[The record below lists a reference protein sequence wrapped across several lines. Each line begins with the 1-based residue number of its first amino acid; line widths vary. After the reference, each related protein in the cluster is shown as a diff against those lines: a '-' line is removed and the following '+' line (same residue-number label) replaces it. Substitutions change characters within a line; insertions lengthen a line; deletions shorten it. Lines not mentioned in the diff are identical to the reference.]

1 MVCGTAK
8 LPYFFHL
15 HSAEAE
21 IRPGGGGDAGTI
33 YFHLHKSFGG
43 KTGCVEKQKIYTISF
58 IRCDLLHSIIL
69 LLNTEAWR
77 RCFMVPKP

>member
-15 HSAEAE
+15 HSAWAE
-21 IRPGGGGDAGTI
+21 ILPGGGGDAGTI

-43 KTGCVEKQKIYTISF
+43 KTVSVEKQKIYATGFTLSF
-58 IRCDLLHSIIL
+58 VLM
-69 LLNTEAWR
+69 
-77 RCFMVPKP
+77 F